1 MGRASALRGRGLTA
15 PPYAPRVDGAGA
27 VVIAAASLVLV
38 ATVISGRGRLPTLA
52 VDGLVAASAAG
63 IAAGGLRLLDDVGL
77 ASWIVAPTVLGIS
90 AALHVRALFAGDG
103 PFRI

>member
-1 MGRASALRGRGLTA
+1 MTA
-15 PPYAPRVDGAGA
+15 PPYALRVDSAGA

-52 VDGLVAASAAG
+52 VDGLVAAFAG
-63 IAAGGLRLLDDVGL
+63 GDAGGLRLLDDVGL